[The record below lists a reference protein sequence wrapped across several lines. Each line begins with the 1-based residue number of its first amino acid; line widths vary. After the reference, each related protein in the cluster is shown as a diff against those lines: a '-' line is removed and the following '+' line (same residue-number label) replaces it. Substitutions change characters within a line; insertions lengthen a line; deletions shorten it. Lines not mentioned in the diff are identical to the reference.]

1 MKLYNFMR
9 NLVAALLLA
18 TLCIGGTELA
28 FCHVADPE
36 LFEEVTGPVV
46 AVSKAVG
53 ARVSSLASFVGRTV
67 TGAASAVRDKAV
79 SVSNTVTSAVTTFFD
94 NAKAAFEPPEEP
106 QIADGPAIEPNDD
119 PAESAVTEFGTIAG
133 KEILTGG
140 NIPLTYY
147 NQKDEAWAGQPYG
160 NDNIGFYGCGPTC
173 MSMVVSSLTEYSLD
187 PAEMSAWCAS
197 QGYWAPQSG
206 SYLSLVKGTAE
217 HYGLCCTSLDATDP
231 SQLTDQF
238 ASDSVIVA
246 LMGSGHFTKNGH
258 FIVLHGATLDGRILV
273 ADPNSRENSLTAWDP
288 QTILDELS
296 SSTSDGAP
304 LWLITT
310 QKLL

>member
-1 MKLYNFMR
+1 MR

-28 FCHVADPE
+28 FCSVADPE
-36 LFEEVTGPVV
+36 LFREVTGPVV
-46 AVSKAVG
+46 AVSKAAC
-53 ARVSSLASFVGRTV
+53 ARVSSWASYIGRTV
-67 TGAASAVRDKAV
+67 SDAASAVRDKAV
-79 SVSNTVTSAVTTFFD
+79 SVSNTVTSTVTSTVTTFIED
-94 NAKAAFEPPEEP
+94 AKAALEPPEEP
-106 QIADGPAIEPNDD
+106 QIADGPAIEIEEDITD
-119 PAESAVTEFGTIAG
+119 PAVTEFDTSTGT
-133 KEILTGG
+133 EILTGG

-147 NQKDEAWAGQPYG
+147 NQKDKAWAGQPYG

-173 MSMVVSSLTEYSLD
+173 MSMVVSSLTEYSLN

-206 SYLSLVKGTAE
+206 SYLSLVAGTAE
-217 HYGLCCTSLDATDP
+217 HYGLSCTSLDATDP
-231 SQLTDQF
+231 SQLTTQF

-258 FIVLHGATLDGRILV
+258 FIVLHGTTLDGRILV

-296 SSTSDGAP
+296 TSTSDGAP

-310 QKLL
+310 PKSL